1 MVEENFPIIDI
12 SSLVQTQCQDETILQ
27 EAANQLMDGFS
38 KWGFIYLKG
47 HPIPE
52 ESIATLFKESENFF
66 TQPVDKKREVEM
78 DATDSDYIMG
88 YVPFKMERID
98 PRKPFDLKEAFDYK
112 HHIRQD
118 MKQKLPPQ
126 FTKSLEN
133 FFDEC
138 YDLSLLLFK
147 LLNKSLDIEDD
158 QFFPNCHRKSGYFG
172 NGTLLRS
179 LYYPG
184 IDSKDILPEQSRCG
198 VHADYGTLTLLFQNA
213 EGLEVKSPSGNFI
226 KAKLI
231 EGTIIVNAA
240 DLLERWSS
248 GRIKS
253 TLHRVS
259 LPKDTNQPRQS
270 IAFFVNP
277 DNETLVECLDGSNTC
292 KPIRASDWLTKRFG
306 ETLS

>member
-1 MVEENFPIIDI
+1 N
-12 SSLVQTQCQDETILQ
+12 T
-27 EAANQLMDGFS
+27 
-38 KWGFIYLKG
+38 
-47 HPIPE
+47 
-52 ESIATLFKESENFF
+52 
-66 TQPVDKKREVEM
+66 PV
-78 DATDSDYIMG
+78 S
-88 YVPFKMERID
+88 
-98 PRKPFDLKEAFDYK
+98 
-112 HHIRQD
+112 Q
-118 MKQKLPPQ
+118 
-126 FTKSLEN
+126 
-133 FFDEC
+133 
-138 YDLSLLLFK
+138 
-147 LLNKSLDIEDD
+147 
-158 QFFPNCHRKSGYFG
+158 
-172 NGTLLRS
+172 LRS

-184 IDSKDILPEQSRCG
+184 VDSKEILPEQIRCG
-198 VHADYGTLTLLFQNA
+198 EHTDYGTLTLLFPKA